1 MFQFFASDERLKTVR
16 KMIMAVTQEQRKE
29 ALNSLLPYQRSD
41 FEGIFRAMDGTF
53 LFFCFEIL
61 KIMKDL
67 PCGST
72 GLVNCNHNT
81 NGEMDSLVTVSHY
94 LGHFTLI

>member
-1 MFQFFASDERLKTVR
+1 
-16 KMIMAVTQEQRKE
+16 MAVTQDQRKE

-41 FEGIFRAMDGTF
+41 FEGIFHAMDGTF